1 MRFRHFFRSWKAS
14 RRQSA
19 LQSAPVAGCT
29 AKAVAWPR
37 RCGKSLAFSPVV
49 TTPFMTFIFALQCGI
64 AYSSIGILHGG
75 NARHL
80 PLVPQG
86 FSFIIPVQ
94 RGVLLVPT
102 FLRFLIITLCLR
114 LRIQQ
119 VLLAFL
125 FLKFVQ
131 LLLIVFSLGRRHRP
145 GRFSVARDFFLQCR
159 DLFIERVFPPDIQ
172 HPIPCPL
179 RRITDSIPCSF
190 NPAQIVVY
198 VPIRLFISSEYADMA
213 IFAASATL
221 PCSPSTLICS
231 SWVAVRKCSVLSS
244 SFAAFTGSSRRRLN
258 WRMVSSTDCPTFSC
272 ILVAVRDTIAIACPV
287 NAPLPTTCASTPAA
301 SCCVTPFPASDFAI
315 AFAGLWFF
323 RHNSRSE

>member
-1 MRFRHFFRSWKAS
+1 
-14 RRQSA
+14 
-19 LQSAPVAGCT
+19 
-29 AKAVAWPR
+29 
-37 RCGKSLAFSPVV
+37 
-49 TTPFMTFIFALQCGI
+49 MTFIFALQCGI

-94 RGVLLVPT
+94 RGILLVPT

-131 LLLIVFSLGRRHRP
+131 LLLIVFSLGGRHRP
-145 GRFSVARDFFLQCR
+145 GRFSAARDFFLQCR
-159 DLFIERVFPPDIQ
+159 DFFIERIFPPDIQ

-198 VPIRLFISSEYADMA
+198 VSHPLIHFFRIRGHGNFRGISHSSLLAQYPDLFKLGGGQKMQ
-213 IFAASATL
+213 
-221 PCSPSTLICS
+221 
-231 SWVAVRKCSVLSS
+231 
-244 SFAAFTGSSRRRLN
+244 
-258 WRMVSSTDCPTFSC
+258 
-272 ILVAVRDTIAIACPV
+272 CPV
-287 NAPLPTTCASTPAA
+287 Q
-301 SCCVTPFPASDFAI
+301 
-315 AFAGLWFF
+315 FF
-323 RHNSRSE
+323 RRIHRIILQPFKLADGFIH

>member
-1 MRFRHFFRSWKAS
+1 
-14 RRQSA
+14 
-19 LQSAPVAGCT
+19 
-29 AKAVAWPR
+29 
-37 RCGKSLAFSPVV
+37 
-49 TTPFMTFIFALQCGI
+49 MTFIFALQCGI

-94 RGVLLVPT
+94 RGVLLVP
-102 FLRFLIITLCLR
+102 
-114 LRIQQ
+114 
-119 VLLAFL
+119 L

-198 VPIRLFISSEYADMA
+198 VPHPLIHFFRIRGHGNFRGISHSSLLAQYPDLFKLGGCQKMQ
-213 IFAASATL
+213 
-221 PCSPSTLICS
+221 
-231 SWVAVRKCSVLSS
+231 
-244 SFAAFTGSSRRRLN
+244 
-258 WRMVSSTDCPTFSC
+258 
-272 ILVAVRDTIAIACPV
+272 CPV
-287 NAPLPTTCASTPAA
+287 Q
-301 SCCVTPFPASDFAI
+301 
-315 AFAGLWFF
+315 FF
-323 RHNSRSE
+323 RRIHRIIPQAFKLADGFIH